1 MKEQLIK
8 LRQHLLTGVSYA
20 IPFIACGG
28 ILIATAIAFA
38 PMTPA
43 GPDFSHSPKLK
54 LILDIGTASFSLM
67 LSVLA
72 GYISY
77 SIAGRPGLVPGFI
90 GGYLSGQINAGFLG
104 AILAGLLAGY
114 IVQLLKKIPVP
125 KYLRPVMPILII

>member
-1 MKEQLIK
+1 MLDWLKK

-28 ILIATAIAFA
+28 ILIAIAIAFA
-38 PMTPA
+38 MTPA

-90 GGYLSGQINAGFLG
+90 GGYLSGQVKAGFLG
-104 AILAGLLAGY
+104 AILIGLLAGY
-114 IVQLLKKIPVP
+114 LVEQIKKLKVP
-125 KYLRPVMPILII
+125 HFVRPIM